1 MINEVVIVLSVVERV
16 QCEAVE
22 EGAFIFGLTDYEWD
36 FGEFTLNQQV
46 FGSVGKH
53 VAINIG
59 SEPSWEGEEHE
70 HGVGG
75 FDQILLGLTAQAEKE
90 GYRVMLSPD
99 GVKDDTHYFKTDETK
114 TKLFSSG

>member
-1 MINEVVIVLSVVERV
+1 MINEIVIVLSVVERV

-22 EGAFIFGLTDYEWD
+22 ECAFIFGLTDYEWD
-36 FGEFTLNQQV
+36 FGEFTLNQQI

-75 FDQILLGLTAQAEKE
+75 FDQILLGLTAQAENCE
-90 GYRVMLSPD
+90 
-99 GVKDDTHYFKTDETK
+99 
-114 TKLFSSG
+114 